1 MSAALFDTQNSS
13 NYSDWTTLA
22 LPAGAFATAGFHTL
36 AASLAIDAGI
46 DSKGIPSD
54 VLLCL

>member
-13 NYSDWTTLA
+13 NYRDWTTLA
-22 LPAGAFATAGFHTL
+22 LPARAFAMAGFHSL
-36 AASLAIDAGI
+36 SASVAIDAGT

-54 VLLCL
+54 VVLCL